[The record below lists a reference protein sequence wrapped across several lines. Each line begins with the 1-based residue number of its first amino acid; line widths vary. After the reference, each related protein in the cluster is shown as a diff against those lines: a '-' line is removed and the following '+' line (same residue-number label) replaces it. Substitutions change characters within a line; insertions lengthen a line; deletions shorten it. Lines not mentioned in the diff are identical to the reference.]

1 MNAIEVKISQ
11 IKNLN
16 LVYLYNID
24 NVFAA
29 ERNKKYLGLKVLYDN
44 NQGYINLDYKDRSFA
59 SLVKKTISLYN
70 QEKDNRDIILL
81 GNLSKKMFSDEEI
94 LSYALKSTEYSDE
107 GIGLFNTSNE
117 IIKPFK
123 PYLYEI
129 LKHILK
135 HVRQMDGI
143 EVLNISGFN
152 KKYNVTYKVG
162 EVTCTFP
169 IIIYICGCNKLCF
182 KIGAI
187 AGKNIDIEGYIV
199 NDLDRVDA
207 YWKTKYGKSYG
218 FEIFDVKNFNVEKN
232 VTINGETVY
241 HSTEIDTVTDDD
253 IDLVKFYL
261 SLFNIEFS
269 GEIIKVSP
277 NNFILGN
284 KIKTAA
290 SDEAEVI
297 TNSAIQLFIE
307 DTGVSIKYRASNI
320 INKLKHLVT
329 IPLDEE
335 KYDISLR
342 IKRING
348 KNYIVCE
355 LMQSK
360 ESGHK
365 YDYTAF
371 AVDDIDLHH
380 PFVVKDTINFDEKA
394 KSVYDL
400 EKKLALQARNKSE
413 LQGGEN

>member
-24 NVFAA
+24 NVFAS
-29 ERNKKYLGLKVLYDN
+29 EKNKKYLGLKVLYDN
-44 NQGYINLDYKDRSFA
+44 NQGYINLDYKDKSFA
-59 SLVKKTISLYN
+59 SLVKKTISVYN

-81 GNLSKKMFSDEEI
+81 GDMSKKMFSDEEI
-94 LSYALKSTEYSDE
+94 LSNATKANEYSDE

-117 IIKPFK
+117 VIKSFK

-129 LKHILK
+129 LRHILEY
-135 HVRQMDGI
+135 VRQMDGI
-143 EVLNISGFN
+143 EILNISGFN

-169 IIIYICGCNKLCF
+169 MILYICGCNKLCF
-182 KIGAI
+182 RVGAI

-207 YWKTKYGKSYG
+207 YFKTNDGKSYG
-218 FEIFDVKNFNVEKN
+218 FEVYDLKNYSVEKN
-232 VTINGETVY
+232 VTIGNETIY
-241 HSTEIDTVTDDD
+241 HSTEIDTVTDED

-261 SLFNIEFS
+261 SLFNIDFS
-269 GEIIKVSP
+269 GEIIKVSS

-284 KIKTAA
+284 KIKTAS

-307 DTGVSIKYRASNI
+307 DTEVTLKYRASNI
-320 INKLKHLVT
+320 INKLKHLIT

-335 KYDISLR
+335 NYDISLR
-342 IKRING
+342 VKRVSG
-348 KNYIVCE
+348 KNYIICE

-360 ESGHK
+360 ELGRK
-365 YDYTAF
+365 YDYVAF
-371 AVDDIDLHH
+371 EVDDIDLHH
-380 PFVVKDTINFDEKA
+380 PFVVKESVFFDGQT
-394 KSVYDL
+394 KSIYDL
-400 EKKLALQARNKSE
+400 EKKLALQAKSKSD
-413 LQGGEN
+413 LKGGEY